1 MPQKNNASF
10 ELVELSKLNGDFH
23 KNYGSLL
30 GAYLYL
36 RSISAARRH
45 PFSWLGLISLICSA
59 LAGWIAKYSWTW
71 WHTG

>member
-1 MPQKNNASF
+1 MSHKKDTSS

-23 KNYGSLL
+23 RNYGPLL

-45 PFSWLGLISLICSA
+45 PFSWLGFMSLICSA
-59 LAGWIAKYSWTW
+59 VVGWIAKYGWTW